1 MTTHALRRSKRRRKA
16 SGVVQG
22 KRFRSGTVLRFGMI
36 GGFTIFLLAPLYWV
50 VVTSIKPTDD
60 YLGTPP
66 VWFPEHP
73 TTIHYSTALNE
84 MQGWQSLEN
93 SLVVATFVMILG
105 VGIGACSGYSIA
117 RYNTGGK
124 HLAFWILSQ
133 RFLPPIA
140 VVIPISFSIETQ
152 RIGLALRYSIPV
164 LVLFCFTPVF
174 VLPFTI
180 WMMYAYFRQM
190 PVELEE
196 AALVDGCT
204 RWQALRKVALPF
216 AAPGIVSAAAFAFI
230 FSFTE
235 FLFALVLT
243 SRERVSLP
251 VVVSGMAVA
260 FQGALYGES
269 SALTLVSLIPA
280 FVLGMLVQRHLV
292 RGLTLGR
299 HSGMTRALTSPAKG
313 SLPV

>member
-1 MTTHALRRSKRRRKA
+1 
-16 SGVVQG
+16 
-22 KRFRSGTVLRFGMI
+22 MI
-36 GGFTIFLLAPLYWV
+36 GAFTIFLLAPLYWV

-60 YLGTPP
+60 YLRTPP
-66 VWFPEHP
+66 VWFPAHP

-84 MQGWQSLEN
+84 MQGWRSLEN
-93 SLVVATFVMILG
+93 SLVVATCVMILG

-140 VVIPISFSIETQ
+140 VVIPIFLLYRNATDWFGVTLFDT
-152 RIGLALRYSIPV
+152 RLG
-164 LVLFCFTPVF
+164 LVLLYTVF

-204 RWQALRKVALPF
+204 RWQALRKVALPL

-243 SRERVSLP
+243 SREAVTLP

-292 RGLTLGR
+292 RGLTMGAVQ
-299 HSGMTRALTSPAKG
+299 G
-313 SLPV
+313 

>member
-1 MTTHALRRSKRRRKA
+1 
-16 SGVVQG
+16 
-22 KRFRSGTVLRFGMI
+22 MI
-36 GGFTIFLLAPLYWV
+36 GAFTIFLLAPLYWV

-60 YLGTPP
+60 YLRTPP
-66 VWFPEHP
+66 VWFPAHP
-73 TTIHYSTALNE
+73 TSIHYGTALNK

-117 RYNTGGK
+117 RYHTGGK

-140 VVIPISFSIETQ
+140 VVIPIFLLYRNATDWFGVTLFDT
-152 RIGLALRYSIPV
+152 RLG
-164 LVLFCFTPVF
+164 LVLLYTVF

-204 RWQALRKVALPF
+204 RWQALRKIALPL

-243 SRERVSLP
+243 SREAVTLP

-280 FVLGMLVQRHLV
+280 FVLGMLVQKHLV
-292 RGLTLGR
+292 RGLTLGAVQ
-299 HSGMTRALTSPAKG
+299 G
-313 SLPV
+313 

>member
-1 MTTHALRRSKRRRKA
+1 MSAKTLRRPSHRRKA

-22 KRFRSGTVLRFGMI
+22 KRFRVGAVLRFGMI
-36 GGFTIFLLAPLYWV
+36 GAFTIFLLAPLYWV

-60 YLGTPP
+60 YLRTPP
-66 VWFPEHP
+66 VWFPAHP
-73 TTIHYSTALNE
+73 TAIHYETALNE
-84 MQGWQSLEN
+84 MQGWRALEN

-140 VVIPISFSIETQ
+140 VVIPIFLLYRNASDWFGVTLFDT
-152 RIGLALRYSIPV
+152 RLG
-164 LVLFCFTPVF
+164 LVLLYTVF

-204 RWQALRKVALPF
+204 RWQALRKIALPL

-243 SRERVSLP
+243 SREAVTLP

-292 RGLTLGR
+292 RGLTMGAIQ
-299 HSGMTRALTSPAKG
+299 G
-313 SLPV
+313 